1 MSAPRDLAEP
11 IPYEE
16 ARDLVETF
24 FFDVA
29 SSDTAD
35 RDFAELALAH
45 PETTRAALAYLEGRY
60 VDRQSM
66 VEPWESLAPL
76 GEVLARMVARG
87 GPAAQGSLVGLAL
100 RVADPVD
107 LRILGEIVMHTVEPD
122 LLARLL
128 LAGLDSDQTTQF
140 RASELAY
147 HSIEASAG
155 SFLPSNDLALVL
167 NERLRIYHRRES
179 TSLYPVQ

>member
-1 MSAPRDLAEP
+1 MNTPRDLAETL
-11 IPYEE
+11 PYEA

-29 SSDTAD
+29 LSDTAD

-45 PETTRAALAYLEGRY
+45 PETTRSALAYLEGRY
-60 VDRQSM
+60 VERQAA

-76 GEVLARMVARG
+76 SEVLARMVTRG

-100 RVADPVD
+100 RVADPAD

-128 LAGLDSDQTTQF
+128 LAGLDSDPMTQF
-140 RASELAY
+140 RASELCY
-147 HSIEASAG
+147 HSIDASAG
-155 SFLPSNDLALVL
+155 TCLPSDDLALVL
-167 NERLRIYHRRES
+167 NERLRIYHRRE
-179 TSLYPVQ
+179 TASLHLVQ